1 MEFSEIVRYPR
12 GKHPTTR
19 TMREKIGCKAGTI
32 FVRRALFS

>member
-1 MEFSEIVRYPR
+1 MEFSEIIRYPR

-19 TMREKIGCKAGTI
+19 TMREKIAGKGGTI